1 MSEHNGS
8 SKGFEPHALH
18 EDPSTKG
25 PHNPSEI
32 NPKMV
37 SDIAYWSK
45 ELGVTGDKLHE
56 LIRTH
61 GTRVDKVRAALH
73 HH

>member
-1 MSEHNGS
+1 MSDVITSAVPFEHPEQTGPLD
-8 SKGFEPHALH
+8 PH
-18 EDPSTKG
+18 
-25 PHNPSEI
+25 EI
-32 NPKMV
+32 KPKMA